1 MDFSTTCFS
10 CSTTSHQPA
19 LTDVSTYHNSSF
31 NWTTSG
37 SRWSDAMM
45 TTDQAPIAP
54 QAPVSSSVIQTVV
67 LVVIWIPAMIGNVLT
82 CLVVYRSRR
91 LQSTTNYFVV
101 SLACV
106 DIILALLAMPFILGQ
121 AITRRW
127 FFAPFMCRLVR
138 FIQYLYP
145 GTTSLVFVSISID
158 RFYTILHPLSF
169 TVTRNRA
176 KQLVIGA
183 WAAAAIIASPCFFL
197 FSVESI
203 EPDGRPFCP
212 VYTHNGPGTVSYLV
226 LVTLTAFVLPVIV
239 SCHYYV
245 RISRFIWRVG
255 FGGRP
260 FQRTTNPVPRA
271 KVKMVKM
278 LMMLNATTALL
289 MAPFFV
295 VQLIACSMPFPGGHD
310 EGEAV
315 QLVAVWIYF
324 TSAASKP
331 ILYVLLNS
339 NFRRGCKEMFCMSAM
354 KCYRSHAYTI
364 TTMSTLAKKNH
375 VGVIDRPLGV
385 VADAGSYGGGG
396 GGGGTGWTS
405 VSPEFQPQ
413 HPTAMDESMTE
424 KVLFTDQAL
433 VVNDKLAWPG
443 SPDVSPATFV

>member
-1 MDFSTTCFS
+1 M
-10 CSTTSHQPA
+10 TSHPGPIVSPA
-19 LTDVSTYHNSSF
+19 AIVE
-31 NWTTSG
+31 
-37 SRWSDAMM
+37 
-45 TTDQAPIAP
+45 
-54 QAPVSSSVIQTVV
+54 TVV
-67 LVVIWIPAMIGNVLT
+67 LIVLWLPAMVGNILT

-127 FFAPFMCRLVR
+127 IFAPFMCRFVR
-138 FIQYLYP
+138 FVQYLSP
-145 GTTSLVFVSISID
+145 GTTSLVFVSICID

-169 TVTRNRA
+169 AVTRSRA
-176 KQLVIGA
+176 RQLVIGA
-183 WAAAAIIASPCFFL
+183 WAAAALIAFPCFFL
-197 FSVESI
+197 FSVEPVA
-203 EPDGRPFCP
+203 PDGRPFCA
-212 VYTHNGPGTVSYLV
+212 VYLHNGPGTVSYLV

-278 LMMLNATTALL
+278 LMTLNATTALL
-289 MAPFFV
+289 MAPFFI
-295 VQLIACSMPFPGGHD
+295 VQLVACSMPFPGGVE
-310 EGEAV
+310 EGVAV
-315 QLVAVWIYF
+315 YLVAVWIYF
-324 TSAASKP
+324 SSAASKP
-331 ILYVLLNS
+331 ILYVSLNS

-396 GGGGTGWTS
+396 VAGWTS
-405 VSPEFQPQ
+405 VSPEFQHQQP
-413 HPTAMDESMTE
+413 AVMDESTTG
-424 KVLFTDQAL
+424 KVLFTDQAQMM
-433 VVNDKLAWPG
+433 NDKMAWPG
-443 SPDVSPATFV
+443 SPDVAPATFV